1 MAKTLFV
8 EKNEVFAQKDLP
20 EREMRKMKKMTKI
33 DEFGR
38 NLSGFGF
45 GVGGEIVW
53 R

>member
-1 MAKTLFV
+1 MTKTLFV
-8 EKNEVFAQKDLP
+8 EKNEVFAQKDLS
-20 EREMRKMKKMTKI
+20 EREMRKMKKI